1 MNPGDRV
8 GSYELVQEIGRGGM
22 GAVWLAEHALLRNRA
37 VIKLLLPELASHPE
51 IVQRFFAEAKAAAAI
66 DSPAVVKVFHMDT
79 MPDGTPYIVMEH
91 LRGRSLERFLE
102 QVGAVPEPVARA
114 IGARVAGVL
123 ALAHEKGIVH
133 RDLKPPNV
141 FLVTDTEDR
150 GTARVKVLDFG
161 IAKLMEGSDVEAK
174 VQTKTGAVLGTPFY
188 MSPEQGTGETVDAR
202 TDIYALGVML
212 YEMLTGSVPFQAKST
227 GGVIAKHV
235 SAAPVPPRDKDPRIS
250 EDLEAIVLRCLAK
263 LPEQRFQTME
273 ELEAALAP
281 DGVLAPIPADGS
293 HSGPRTARAGSLAA
307 AVAGTQ
313 PSGPKT
319 ATLPAE
325 TQRARPASGQS
336 LAAAESIPNAAP
348 ARRRGVGWLV
358 AVGAVVLATA
368 SASVLWLG
376 GFVGGD
382 DDAELDVPA
391 PRAAKDVRSAARDA
405 AELHAPSSP
414 APARADSTVA
424 ASAPATGTE
433 AAPTPAP
440 APAPPA
446 AAATPRVI
454 LRIESVPTGASV
466 DDAGTGEH
474 LGETPYE
481 LETTPGARKP
491 RLRLS
496 LAGFAPAEVSPPT
509 ARSDTTIVRLR
520 HKAGAKAAKTAGPT
534 GSAGPRTA
542 SSRGID

>member
-1 MNPGDRV
+1 LNPGDRV
-8 GSYELVQEIGRGGM
+8 GHYELVQEIGRGGM
-22 GAVWLAEHALLRNRA
+22 GAVWLVEHALLRNRA
-37 VIKLLLPELASHPE
+37 VIKLLLPELASHPD

-102 QVGAVPEPVARA
+102 QVGAAPEPVARA
-114 IGARVAGVL
+114 IGARLAGVL

-141 FLVTDTEDR
+141 FLVTEREDR

-161 IAKLMEGSDVEAK
+161 IAKLMEGSDVEAR

-235 SAAPVPPRDKDPRIS
+235 SAPPVPPRDKDPRIS

-263 LPEQRFQTME
+263 LPEHRFQTME

-281 DGVLAPIPADGS
+281 DGVLAPIPADGAS
-293 HSGPRTARAGSLAA
+293 SGPRSLGSGAGGP

-313 PSGPKT
+313 PSGPRT
-319 ATLPAE
+319 AALTAE

-336 LAAAESIPNAAP
+336 LAAAESIPGPPPSGRRAA
-348 ARRRGVGWLV
+348 GLLV
-358 AVGAVVLATA
+358 AVGVAALAA
-368 SASVLWLG
+368 AGAGVLWLG
-376 GFVGGD
+376 GFVGAGD
-382 DDAELDVPA
+382 EAGSDLSDPHPA
-391 PRAAKDVRSAARDA
+391 SDVRTRAPDSP
-405 AELHAPSSP
+405 EPHAPKTG
-414 APARADSTVA
+414 APARVEGTADGPS
-424 ASAPATGTE
+424 
-433 AAPTPAP
+433 PTTAVDAAP
-440 APAPPA
+440 APATSRPA
-446 AAATPRVI
+446 PGAKSRVI
-454 LRIESVPTGASV
+454 LRVESVPSGAAV
-466 DDAGTGEH
+466 DDVETGEH

-491 RLRLS
+491 RVRVS
-496 LAGFAPAEVSPPT
+496 MAGYAPAEVTLPT
-509 ARSDTTIVRLR
+509 ARSDTTTLRLHR
-520 HKAGAKAAKTAGPT
+520 KAAGKTPKT
-534 GSAGPRTA
+534 SAPVGTSSAKTA